1 MAIPHYAVTSNIIMA
16 AAYLRINDPT
26 LPWKDRRMRDGDVSL
41 CALPMFRELH
51 ITCHLH
57 IHLTD
62 FFVLRYLWPCS
73 RSTRSIFEA

>member
-1 MAIPHYAVTSNIIMA
+1 
-16 AAYLRINDPT
+16 
-26 LPWKDRRMRDGDVSL
+26 MRDGDVSL